1 MALFR
6 LVAASRSH
14 LAGVGEAYFEH
25 MRFAFGVGAMMV
37 SAGIA
42 CMLHALI
49 PGLCQDTASRTLAQL
64 TRSVEDREALGEA
77 LAETAEA
84 IGFAMLLSMGV
95 SFTAALWLLGADAAI
110 AVPITLL
117 SLAFP
122 AAVLAANPNLR
133 AAPRPAAT
141 IAATGP
147 FSPIG

>member
-14 LAGVGEAYFEH
+14 LAGASEAYFEH
-25 MRFAFGVGAMMV
+25 MRFAFGVGTMMV

-42 CMLHALI
+42 CMLHALV

-64 TRSVEDREALGEA
+64 GRAVQDRDALGEA

-95 SFTAALWLLGADAAI
+95 GFTAILWLLGADAAV

-122 AAVLAANPNLR
+122 AAVLAANPNLQTL
-133 AAPRPAAT
+133 PRPASSA
-141 IAATGP
+141 
-147 FSPIG
+147 S